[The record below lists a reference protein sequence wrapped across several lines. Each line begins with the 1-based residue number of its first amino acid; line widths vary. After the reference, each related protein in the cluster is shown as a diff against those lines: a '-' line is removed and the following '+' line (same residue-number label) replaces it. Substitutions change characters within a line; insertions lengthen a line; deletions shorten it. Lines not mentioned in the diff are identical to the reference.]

1 MQNTRRIRRMELE
14 IEWRTDTE
22 DVVGGVE
29 QPTRRIGLRKMELEM
44 QRSDTVR
51 DDEGE
56 YAEDEFGDV
65 E

>member
-1 MQNTRRIRRMELE
+1 MELE